1 MKENYSNMNYQ
12 QILVDWNGQDL
23 CDLDAEYCLLRTDII
38 ALWTEVK
45 NELHEGKK
53 YLLDLKFGV
62 KLKEYFDAKEWFN
75 LRLAADIDF
84 WRYLSVCVVP
94 NLVYERWSGKAEDHF
109 WKKPS
114 RIWLR
119 SIWWFAYL
127 GWNNDAVDT
136 YNLLKG
142 EMFNTDIISGTVER
156 TGRKGTPIN
165 VYKKI
170 LHTYAKLPISSKQ
183 DFSSSAEGKSDTLY
197 RSIMRLNTAKIIV
210 VEPELYEGGVEG
222 YVNGLFENL
231 GINMGGQKDSTS
243 DVSSSAVGK
252 TTSGIVPNM
261 VIVDYSSSYKSFLW
275 KGSLHLEVDINNKT
289 LKSTGWT
296 IGKDKM
302 LSDQEKQVYIDF
314 FSNINNLKD
323 FFDDNL
329 AYNTPADRRF
339 THPTTYN
346 MTVTWGDR
354 HKSISV
360 GYPDI
365 PFQHPFK
372 QFQ

>member
-142 EMFNTDIISGTVER
+142 EVFNTDIILGTVER

-170 LHTYAKLPISSKQ
+170 LHTYAKLPISSIQ

-210 VEPELYEGGVEG
+210 VEPELYEGGVQG
-222 YVNGLFENL
+222 YVNGLFKNL
-231 GINMGGQKDSTS
+231 GININDTDNVPSIVKVEYDSPRLTAS
-243 DVSSSAVGK
+243 
-252 TTSGIVPNM
+252 
-261 VIVDYSSSYKSFLW
+261 W
-275 KGSLHLEVDINNKT
+275 RGSVTMEIDINNKT
-289 LKSTGWT
+289 LKSSGWSV
-296 IGKDKM
+296 GKNKR
-302 LSDQEKQVYIDF
+302 LSDEEKQKYIEF
-314 FSNINNLKD
+314 FSDIKHLTD
-323 FFDDNL
+323 FYDDTL
-329 AYNTPADRRF
+329 AYNTPNGPKDSYRLKIEW
-339 THPTTYN
+339 N
-346 MTVTWGDR
+346 S
-354 HKSISV
+354 KCKLISV

-365 PFQHPFK
+365 PFQHPFG